1 MKPNIELDIEELIL
15 HGFPP
20 GSRYVI
26 GDAVQKELTRLLV
39 ERGVPSPLALG
50 GDYPL
55 LDAGWFQLQP
65 ESNPKIIGV
74 RIAGT
79 LYQGL
84 QPTTNN
90 KERRQ
95 NHAHNN
101 IEEDMDRY
109 GLYGR

>member
-1 MKPNIELDIEELIL
+1 MKPNIEFDIEELVL
-15 HGFPP
+15 DGFPH
-20 GSRYVI
+20 GDRYLI

-55 LDAGWFQLQP
+55 LDAGWVQLGL
-65 ESNPKIIGV
+65 ESNPKTIGT

-79 LYQGL
+79 LYQGF

-90 KERRQ
+90 KERR
-95 NHAHNN
+95 
-101 IEEDMDRY
+101 
-109 GLYGR
+109 

>member
-1 MKPNIELDIEELIL
+1 MKPNIEFDIEELIL

-20 GSRYVI
+20 GDRHLI
-26 GDAVQKELTRLLV
+26 GDAMQNELARLLV

-55 LDAGWFQLQP
+55 LDVGWFQLGS
-65 ESNPKIIGV
+65 ESNQKTIGD

-84 QPTTNN
+84 QPVTNN
-90 KERRQ
+90 KKRR
-95 NHAHNN
+95 
-101 IEEDMDRY
+101 
-109 GLYGR
+109 